1 LDRCIHP
8 LKQRVRTR
16 LKLSLTN
23 NICGNKS
30 VHQVATMKT
39 LLETIDLRKTYQI
52 GKIDVEALRGV
63 NLRIREGELVAIM
76 GPSGCGKSTLMHV
89 LGAMTKPT
97 SGQVLIDGGNISTM
111 DDGQLTEIRR
121 KKIGF
126 VFQKFNLLPTL
137 TARAN
142 IQVARHI
149 HGGGGEDYDQHLAE
163 TLQLLMIEQKMGRK
177 PSELS
182 GGEQQR
188 VAIARAVANRPSIVL
203 ADEPTGSLD
212 SKNSEIVLNMFRE
225 LNRRFKQTIILVT
238 HNPELVEY
246 TDRLVEM
253 RDGVV
258 VSDNDPLLADGKK
271 ELAQPVRSA

>member
-1 LDRCIHP
+1 
-8 LKQRVRTR
+8 
-16 LKLSLTN
+16 
-23 NICGNKS
+23 
-30 VHQVATMKT
+30 MKR
-39 LLETIDLRKTYQI
+39 LLETIDLRKTYQV

-63 NLRIREGELVAIM
+63 TLRIREGELVAIM

-97 SGQVLIDGGNISTM
+97 AGQVLIDGRDISVM
-111 DDGQLTEIRR
+111 NDGQLTEIRR
-121 KKIGF
+121 TKIGF

-142 IQVARHI
+142 IEVARHI
-149 HGGGGEDYDQHLAE
+149 HGDAANDHDEHLAE
-163 TLQLLMIEQKMGRK
+163 ILQLLMIDEKMGRK

-188 VAIARAVANRPSIVL
+188 VAIARAVANRPAIVL

-246 TDRLVEM
+246 TDRLIEM
-253 RDGVV
+253 RDGLV
-258 VSDNDPLLADGKK
+258 VSDNDPVSLDSES
-271 ELAQPVRSA
+271 ELTQPLI

>member
-1 LDRCIHP
+1 
-8 LKQRVRTR
+8 
-16 LKLSLTN
+16 
-23 NICGNKS
+23 
-30 VHQVATMKT
+30 MKI
-39 LLETIDLRKTYQI
+39 LLETIDLRKIYQV
-52 GKIDVEALRGV
+52 GKIEVEALRGV
-63 NLRIREGELVAIM
+63 SLRIREGELVAIM

-97 SGQVLIDGGNISTM
+97 EGQVLIDGRDISTM
-111 DDGQLTEIRR
+111 NDAQLTEIRR

-137 TARAN
+137 TARTN
-142 IQVARHI
+142 IEVARHL
-149 HGGGGEDYDQHLAE
+149 HGADAKKHDEHLAE
-163 TLQLLMIEQKMGRK
+163 ILQLLMIEQKMGRK

-188 VAIARAVANRPSIVL
+188 VAIARAVANRPAIVL

-225 LNRRFKQTIILVT
+225 LSRKFNQTIILVT

-246 TDRLVEM
+246 TDRLIEM
-253 RDGVV
+253 RDGVI
-258 VSDNDPLLADGKK
+258 VSDNDPVPLDSES
-271 ELAQPVRSA
+271 ELTQPLI

>member
-1 LDRCIHP
+1 M
-8 LKQRVRTR
+8 
-16 LKLSLTN
+16 
-23 NICGNKS
+23 NI
-30 VHQVATMKT
+30 
-39 LLETIDLRKTYQI
+39 LLETIDLQKIYKV

-89 LGAMTKPT
+89 LGAMARPT
-97 SGQVLIDGGNISTM
+97 SGKVMIDGEDITGMNDS
-111 DDGQLTEIRR
+111 QLTAIRR
-121 KKIGF
+121 KRIGF

-142 IQVARHI
+142 IEVA
-149 HGGGGEDYDQHLAE
+149 QHLHGQAAGFNNNE
-163 TLQLLMIEQKMGRK
+163 HLRQILQLLMIEEKMGRK

-188 VAIARAVANRPSIVL
+188 VAVARAVANRPAILL

-225 LNRRFKQTIILVT
+225 LNRSCKQTTILVT
-238 HNPELVEY
+238 HNPELVAY
-246 TDRLVEM
+246 TDRVIEM
-253 RDGVV
+253 RDGWV
-258 VSDNDPLLADGKK
+258 VSDNDPVPRAT
-271 ELAQPVRSA
+271 EC